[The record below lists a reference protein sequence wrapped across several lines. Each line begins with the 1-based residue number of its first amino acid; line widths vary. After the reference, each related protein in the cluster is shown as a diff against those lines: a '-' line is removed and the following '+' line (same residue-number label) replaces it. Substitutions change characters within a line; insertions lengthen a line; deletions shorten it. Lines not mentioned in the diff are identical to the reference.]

1 MEFWID
7 SVEPR
12 AVAHF
17 EKLGL
22 LTGVT
27 TNPELLANVPSIDKT
42 LHELLDSTKGLLA
55 VQVVAKSAEE
65 MVAQGKIINDLSD
78 QIIVKV
84 PVTQE
89 GLAAIH
95 ELSKANIRTMATAIF
110 APEQA
115 LIAAKAG
122 ADYVALYL
130 TRLKKAG
137 GDPDDFLR
145 KTSKI
150 FQNYQ
155 LPTKILAASI
165 SDLKQVELCAEHSI
179 DAVTLNEDVFNKL
192 VKEHTLTLESIAQF
206 ERAWKAESA
215 ELFRVK
221 TII

>member
-12 AVAHF
+12 TVSRF
-17 EKLGL
+17 EKLGI

-27 TNPELLANVPSIDKT
+27 TNPELLANVPSLDKT
-42 LHELLDSTKGLLA
+42 LHELIDATNGLLA
-55 VQVVAKSAEE
+55 VQVVAKTTEE

-78 QIIVKV
+78 QIIIKV
-84 PVTQE
+84 PAILE
-89 GLAAIH
+89 GFAAIH

-110 APEQA
+110 TPEQA

-137 GDPDDFLR
+137 GDADEFLK
-145 KTSKI
+145 KTAKI
-150 FQNYQ
+150 FHNYQ

-179 DAVTLNEDVFNKL
+179 DAVTLSEQLLDNL
-192 VKEHTLTLESIAQF
+192 VKDQTLTLEAIKQF
-206 ERAWKAESA
+206 DRAWKAESA

>member
-7 SVEPR
+7 SVDPR
-12 AVAHF
+12 TVSRF

-55 VQVVAKSAEE
+55 VQVVAKTTEE
-65 MVAQGKIINDLSD
+65 MVEQGKIINDLSD

-84 PVTQE
+84 PAVHE

-110 APEQA
+110 TPEQA
-115 LIAAKAG
+115 LICAKAG

-130 TRLKKAG
+130 TRLQKSG
-137 GDPDDFLR
+137 GNPAEFL
-145 KTSKI
+145 KSTAKI
-150 FQNYQ
+150 FHNYQ
-155 LPTKILAASI
+155 LPAKILAASI
-165 SDLKQVELCAEHSI
+165 SDLKQIELCAEHSI
-179 DAVTLNEDVFNKL
+179 DAVTLNEQIFDKL
-192 VKEHTLTLESIAQF
+192 VEEHALTLEAIKQF
-206 ERAWKAESA
+206 DRAWKAESA

>member
-1 MEFWID
+1 
-7 SVEPR
+7 
-12 AVAHF
+12 
-17 EKLGL
+17 
-22 LTGVT
+22 
-27 TNPELLANVPSIDKT
+27 LANVPSIDKT
-42 LHELLDSTKGLLA
+42 LHELLDSTNGLLA
-55 VQVVAKSAEE
+55 VQVVAKTTEE
-65 MVAQGKIINDLSD
+65 MVAQGKVINDLSD

-84 PVTQE
+84 PAVLE

-110 APEQA
+110 TPEQA

-137 GDPDDFLR
+137 GNPDEFLKR
-145 KTSKI
+145 TAKI
-150 FQNYQ
+150 FHNYQ

-179 DAVTLNEDVFNKL
+179 DAVTLNEQIFDKL
-192 VKEHTLTLESIAQF
+192 VEEQTLTLEAIKQF